1 MPLVS
6 DPLFAPDP
14 RVEFP
19 PECNDLMVALRRHE
33 ARVEKLWDVVEEYE
47 RVNGHDAAGLARRR
61 ASLRRAER
69 EELLARAAVERFM
82 GREGMA
88 GVFEDG
94 AKELG
99 AEIAAVRVSARP
111 DSDGT
116 MASPRADEA
125 Q

>member
-1 MPLVS
+1 MPLVP

-19 PECNDLMVALRRHE
+19 PECNDLVRALRRHE

-82 GREGMA
+82 GRGGMGA
-88 GVFEDG
+88 VFEAG
-94 AKELG
+94 AKELD
-99 AEIAAVRVSARP
+99 AEIAAARNSRDDAANQP
-111 DSDGT
+111 VGGPGEP
-116 MASPRADEA
+116 AE
-125 Q
+125 